1 MGLDIKRNKKGL
13 YKAKSTISDELIH
26 DKRWITEDEL
36 KKILIEREFFNF
48 VEKVIK
54 IDMEFPSGYHVNDQR
69 EIIEEKHASGSQFI
83 VDNWNKEDAIE
94 DKYKEICERLKIEL

>member
-1 MGLDIKRNKKGL
+1 MGLDIKRNSKGL

-26 DKRWITEDEL
+26 EKKWITEDEL
-36 KKILIEREFFNF
+36 KKTLIEREFFNF

-54 IDMEFPSGYHVNDQR
+54 IDMEFPSGYHVNDKR
-69 EIIEEKHASGSQFI
+69 EIIKEKHASGGRFI
-83 VDNWNKEDAIE
+83 IDNWDSDAIE

>member
-26 DKRWITEDEL
+26 DKKWITEDEL
-36 KKILIEREFFNF
+36 KKALIEREFFNF

-54 IDMEFPSGYHVNDQR
+54 IDMEFPSGYYVNDHC
-69 EIIEEKHASGSQFI
+69 EYIKEKSGAGSRFLL
-83 VDNWNKEDAIE
+83 DNWDSDAIE
-94 DKYKEICERLKIEL
+94 KKYNEICERLKIEF